1 MKELIRFISKFQEL
15 DSETE
20 QAVKDSFVEET
31 YKKDDFFL
39 KAGEVCTKVTFIKS
53 GLVRRYYMQDEQE
66 VTIWIYG
73 PNQMVTSMP
82 SFFGQRPAYEFIQA
96 SDDTIVYSLS
106 FQDEQKL
113 LDKYPLFVK
122 FHMNQLRFY
131 LAGVDEV
138 NYRLKIM
145 TAKEKYNFLLT
156 YHPEII
162 QKSKLKHIASFLDV
176 SPETLS
182 RIRASIN

>member
-1 MKELIRFISKFQEL
+1 MQE
-15 DSETE
+15 DH
-20 QAVKDSFVEET
+20 D
-31 YKKDDFFL
+31 
-39 KAGEVCTKVTFIKS
+39 
-53 GLVRRYYMQDEQE
+53 

-82 SFFGQRPAYEFIQA
+82 SFFWQKPAYEYIQA
-96 SDDTIVYSLS
+96 CDDTVVYSLS
-106 FQDEQKL
+106 FQDEQTL
-113 LDKYPLFVK
+113 LEEYPLFAK
-122 FHMNQLRFY
+122 FHLNQLRFY

-156 YHPEII
+156 FYPEII
-162 QKSKLKHIASFLDV
+162 QKAKLKHIASFLDV

-182 RIRASIN
+182 RIRATIN